1 MEGGGA
7 ERVAALLA
15 NGWASKGN
23 NVVLMPTFSER
34 GNCVYPL
41 DPMVKLAF
49 LSDLCPP
56 RANRMRRLIRLR
68 SFVKTFAPDVI
79 VSFLPHVNIAAIIAS
94 GGLSI
99 PVIACER
106 TYPPALQP
114 PISLAYRLLRVLTY
128 PFASVLVAQTNATAG
143 WLRRRSGRAPV
154 VTIPNPVV
162 LPLPSKPP
170 ILDPGK
176 VVGPDRKIILWAGRL
191 DTWKRGI
198 LLIEAFRRL
207 ASELCDWD
215 IYMLGSGPIE
225 KELQKRVHDLELGDR
240 VFLPGFVGNLGDW
253 YKRAD
258 LYVMTS
264 SYEGFPNTLLEALA
278 HGVPSIAFDV
288 LTGPRDL
295 CGDSNRLVLLP
306 DIDHVAHLEEALKSL
321 TSDSR
326 LRSEMSAAAVEIK
339 FDYSEQAILAKWDE
353 LFLRFNTS
361 FTTSKTKLRAAS
373 TK

>member
-56 RANRMRRLIRLR
+56 QANRMRRLIRLR
-68 SFVKTFAPDVI
+68 SFVQTFAPDVI

-94 GGLSI
+94 AGLSI

-114 PISLAYRLLRVLTY
+114 PIPPAYRLLRALTY

-143 WLRRRSGRAPV
+143 WLRSRSGRAPV

-198 LLIEAFRRL
+198 LLIEAFGRL

-295 CGDSNRLVLLP
+295 CGDSNRLMLLP
-306 DIDHVAHLEEALKSL
+306 DNDHVAHLEEALKSL

-326 LRSEMSAAAVEIK
+326 LRSAMSAVAAEIK
-339 FDYSEQAILAKWDE
+339 VNYSEEAILAKWDE

-361 FTTSKTKLRAAS
+361 FTTSKTKLRTAS